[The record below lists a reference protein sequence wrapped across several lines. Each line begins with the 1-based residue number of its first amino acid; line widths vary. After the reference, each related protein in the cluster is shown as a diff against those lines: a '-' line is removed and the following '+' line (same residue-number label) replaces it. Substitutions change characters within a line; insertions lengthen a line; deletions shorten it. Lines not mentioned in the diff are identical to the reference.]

1 MAISAQRFKFLD
13 KETNV
18 PTQDLLSLK
27 DNQVYNTLLSTAVT
41 SLMGMKDI
49 SGILG
54 QLNGQLSGGLELGM
68 LSGLNGISGLLPNG
82 LPALPAN
89 LQSVVTD
96 TLSKLP
102 DIKMPDAL
110 KGAAGMLNQLN
121 PTGVQDFFTD
131 ALKVGLPTVPQN
143 LNVLQLAGSG
153 LSLGDNSLAGLTS
166 SLVLSSAPILSNA
179 LGVGDLT
186 GLTKIAKLEVLAPKL
201 LSSVNVANVYDK
213 VTSLC
218 ADAMTAFS
226 PVTVPPVQG
235 DLDSLLDLVRDGEG
249 SSVVTGLRASEIDY
263 FQKEE
268 ILAKLDLAISSVPE
282 TSQEYGFYLQARGDI
297 QTLPLISDD
306 RRNLSLQYSSIKDQL
321 GTLSQDLVELDL
333 GQVDRFNFTPTQN
346 AMFEKI
352 ELFQQQVKTNSDIL
366 TREAKTGSFSDV
378 DFTSILPV
386 PTIEELS
393 SVSSASVD
401 NACHRT
407 FGLHPTTEAFLA
419 EEFTYVPA

>member
-27 DNQVYNTLLSTAVT
+27 DNQVYNTLLPTAIT

-49 SGILG
+49 SGVLG
-54 QLNGQLSGGLELGM
+54 ELNSQLSGGLGLGM
-68 LSGLNGISGLLPNG
+68 LSGLNGVSGLLPNG

-96 TLSKLP
+96 TIAKLP

-131 ALKVGLPTVPQN
+131 ALKVGLPTLPQN
-143 LNVLQLAGSG
+143 LNVLKLAGSG

-186 GLTKIAKLEVLAPKL
+186 GLTKIAKLEALAPKL
-201 LSSVNVANVYDK
+201 LSSVNVTNVYNK

-218 ADAMTAFS
+218 GDAMAAFS
-226 PVTVPPVQG
+226 PITVPPLQD
-235 DLDSLLDLVRDGEG
+235 DLDGLLGLVRDGEG
-249 SSVVTGLRASEIDY
+249 ESVISGLRASEIDY

-268 ILAKLDLAISSVPE
+268 ILAKLDLAISSVAE

-306 RRNLSLQYSSIKDQL
+306 RRNLSLQYSNINDQL
-321 GTLSQDLVELDL
+321 GMLSQDLVDLDL

-346 AMFEKI
+346 AMFGKI
-352 ELFQQQVKTNSDIL
+352 ELFQQQVKSNPDIL

-378 DFTSILPV
+378 DFASILPV

-393 SVSSASVD
+393 TVSSASAN